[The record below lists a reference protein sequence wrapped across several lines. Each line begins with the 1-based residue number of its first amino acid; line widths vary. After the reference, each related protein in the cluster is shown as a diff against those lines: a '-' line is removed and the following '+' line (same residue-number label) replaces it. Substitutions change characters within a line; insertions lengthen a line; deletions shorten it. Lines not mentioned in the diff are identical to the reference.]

1 MNRKNLLKGTLVYTL
16 SNVITKAGSIVFL
29 PIMTRILTVDEY
41 GIIGSLSPITVFFT
55 VILGFGLY
63 NAQMKKYV
71 VLKDDEKE
79 LGSYLFSTNFLLIV
93 VNVLFL

>member
-16 SNVITKAGSIVFL
+16 SNVITKAGSIVFP

-55 VILGFGLY
+55 VNLGFSLE
-63 NAQMKKYV
+63 NA
-71 VLKDDEKE
+71 
-79 LGSYLFSTNFLLIV
+79 
-93 VNVLFL
+93 